1 MTQPTQ
7 TTPGA
12 LAGLRVIDLSRVLG
26 GPFCTQMLADHGAQ
40 VIKVEP
46 PQGDETR
53 DWGPPF
59 LDGAASYFLGVNR
72 NKQGVAL
79 DLSLPEGRALL
90 LRLLADADVLV
101 ENFKPGTLERWGIG
115 YEDFLRE
122 RFPRLVHCRVSGFGA
137 DGPLGGL
144 PGYDA
149 VAQAMTGLMSVNGER
164 GGAPLRMGIPVIDIA
179 TGLHAVIG
187 ILMALRER
195 ELSGRGQS
203 VEATLFDTGVS
214 LMHPHLPNHFLSGR
228 VAGRSGNA
236 HPNICPYD
244 AFATRSVG
252 VFIAVGNDGQFRRL
266 VALLGRAELADDP
279 RFSHNSER
287 LANAAALK
295 AELEAL
301 LATRDGEAIAQELM
315 RAGVPCGPVLD
326 VGGVRAHPHALHRE
340 RFVEAGGQMGVASAV
355 SLSRTP
361 ASYRTAA
368 PAFGAHSLEVL
379 RAAGLGEAELAEAT
393 RAGAIPHARSSFA
406 N

>member
-1 MTQPTQ
+1 MTHTTQ

-122 RFPRLVHCRVSGFGA
+122 RFPRMVHCRVSGFGA

-187 ILMALRER
+187 
-195 ELSGRGQS
+195 LS
-203 VEATLFDTGVS
+203 LI
-214 LMHPHLPNHFLSGR
+214 H
-228 VAGRSGNA
+228 
-236 HPNICPYD
+236 I
-244 AFATRSVG
+244 
-252 VFIAVGNDGQFRRL
+252 
-266 VALLGRAELADDP
+266 
-279 RFSHNSER
+279 
-287 LANAAALK
+287 
-295 AELEAL
+295 
-301 LATRDGEAIAQELM
+301 
-315 RAGVPCGPVLD
+315 
-326 VGGVRAHPHALHRE
+326 
-340 RFVEAGGQMGVASAV
+340 
-355 SLSRTP
+355 
-361 ASYRTAA
+361 
-368 PAFGAHSLEVL
+368 
-379 RAAGLGEAELAEAT
+379 
-393 RAGAIPHARSSFA
+393 
-406 N
+406 